1 MILNKQ
7 TNLILNLITI
17 LRIFLILGLVL
28 YTNFIYGQNTFYG
41 TVKDENKQPVISAS
55 VILKDSLGK
64 IVDYTFTDDTGKY
77 NLKTDKTGKLILS
90 ISSMGFEKTEI
101 EVVSDTSQKQ
111 TKIDIELFSKS
122 VELEEIVINSVRPI
136 TVDGDKVI
144 FDAQSFS
151 QGNEEVVEDLLKKIP
166 GLNVTSDGTIKVGNQ
181 EVEKV
186 MINNDDMFDKGYKI
200 LTKNMPVNPIDKIE
214 LLQNYSNNKHLKGI
228 ENNNKVALNLTLK
241 EDYERQWFGNVQLG
255 YGLASENRYEVKS
268 NLMNFGNKSKYYF
281 LTNMNNIGY
290 DAVGDIDN
298 LIRPNRQDELGDNQS
313 ANTLLGFGEDLPNLK
328 TKRVN
333 FNNAEMLSLNSIF
346 TLSDKVKLK
355 LLGFLNTDEND
366 FFRNSFQSFSV
377 GNTSFENTED
387 FIGRKKQITGFG
399 KIDLTYDISK
409 NKTFEYTGKFNKTD
423 IKNRSNLIF
432 NDELLNERLQSN
444 NQLFDQKIA
453 FTNKLKENK
462 VLLLTGR
469 YINEKTPQNYAVNQF
484 LFSDLFSEN
493 ANNTAQYSQNK
504 MQFAGFEA
512 HLMDKK
518 EKGDL
523 LELKLGTQ
531 FRNDNLNSIFQLKND
546 QIIISEPDNYQNN
559 LEYSTNDLYF
569 SAKYRFRFD
578 KLSLLTQAD
587 FHQLFNRLDN
597 ESETK
602 NQSPFFINPKIG
614 LDWKINDKNKILTS
628 YSYNTTNAKILDVYS
643 NYVQTGFRSFL
654 KGTNDFNQLNAS
666 NFLLNYT
673 LGNWGD
679 KFFANTFVMYSKN
692 YDFFSTNS
700 LISQNFTQAERIVI
714 KDRDFLAIS
723 SSIDRYFKPIKSNL
737 KLTLGLS
744 QINFKNIVNNS
755 DLREVKNNGYEYGFE
770 LRSAFRGIFNYHLG
784 SKWNYNQVKTIVS
797 NSFTDNMT
805 FLDLSFRINNKFNIQ
820 TQTERYYFGSLDK
833 NNNTYY
839 FMDLDAKYVIKQNKL
854 TLSLSGNNLFNTKT
868 FRNYSITDISIS
880 KTEYRL
886 IPRYILLKME
896 YRF

>member
-1 MILNKQ
+1 MG
-7 TNLILNLITI
+7 
-17 LRIFLILGLVL
+17 RIKPIIFIVL
-28 YTNFIYGQNTFYG
+28 LLFSFSVFAQNTFYG

-64 IVDYTFTDDTGKY
+64 IVVYTFTDDTGKY
-77 NLKTDKTGKLILS
+77 NLKTDKTGNLILS
-90 ISSMGFEKTEI
+90 ITSMGFEKKEI
-101 EVVSDTSQKQ
+101 EVIVDTSQKQ
-111 TKIDIELFSKS
+111 TKIDIELFSKW

-136 TVDGDKVI
+136 TVEGDKVI

-166 GLNVTSDGTIKVGNQ
+166 GLNVTPDGTIKVGNQ
-181 EVEKV
+181 EIEKV

-255 YGLASENRYEVKS
+255 YGLASENRCEVKS

-281 LTNMNNIGY
+281 LTNLNNIGY

-313 ANTLLGFGEDLPNLK
+313 ANSLLRFGEDLPNLK
-328 TKRVN
+328 KKRVN

-377 GNTSFENTED
+377 GNASFKNTED
-387 FIGRKKQITGFG
+387 FMGRKKQFTGFG

-409 NKTFEYTGKFNKTD
+409 NKTFEYTGKFNKTN
-423 IKNRSNLIF
+423 IKNRSDLLF
-432 NDELLNERLQSN
+432 NDELLNEQLQSN
-444 NQLFDQKIA
+444 NRLFDQKIV
-453 FTNKLKENK
+453 FTNKFKENK
-462 VLLLTGR
+462 VFLLTGR
-469 YINEKTPQNYAVNQF
+469 YIDEKTPQNYAVNQF

-493 ANNTAQYSQNK
+493 ANNTAQYSENK

-531 FRNDNLNSIFQLKND
+531 FRNDNLNSVFQLKND
-546 QIIISEPDNYQNN
+546 QTIISEPDNYQNN
-559 LEYSTNDLYF
+559 LKYTTNDLYF
-569 SAKYRFRFD
+569 SAKYRFKFD

-587 FHQLFNRLDN
+587 FHQLFNRLEN

-602 NQSPFFINPKIG
+602 NQSPFLINPKIG

-643 NYVQTGFRSFL
+643 NYVQTGFRSFSR
-654 KGTNDFNQLNAS
+654 GTNDFNQLNAS

-692 YDFFSTNS
+692 HDFFSTNS
-700 LISQNFTQAERIVI
+700 LISQNYTQSERIVI
-714 KDRDFLAIS
+714 KDRDFLVVS
-723 SSIDRYFKPIKSNL
+723 SSIDRYFKPVKSNL

-784 SKWNYNQVKTIVS
+784 SKWNYNQVKTVVS

-805 FLDLSFRINNKFNIQ
+805 FLDLSFKINDKFNIQ
-820 TQTERYYFGSLDK
+820 TQTERYHFGSLDK

-839 FMDLDAKYVIKQNKL
+839 FMDLDAKYVVKQNKL

>member
-1 MILNKQ
+1 MG
-7 TNLILNLITI
+7 
-17 LRIFLILGLVL
+17 RIKPIIFIVL
-28 YTNFIYGQNTFYG
+28 LLFSFSVFAQNTFYG

-64 IVDYTFTDDTGKY
+64 IVVYTFTDDTGKY
-77 NLKTDKTGKLILS
+77 NLKTDKTGNLILS
-90 ISSMGFEKTEI
+90 ITSMGFEKKEI
-101 EVVSDTSQKQ
+101 EVIVDTSQKQ
-111 TKIDIELFSKS
+111 TKIDIELFSKW

-136 TVDGDKVI
+136 TVEGDKVI
-144 FDAQSFS
+144 FDAESFS

-166 GLNVTSDGTIKVGNQ
+166 GLNVTPDGTIKVGNQ
-181 EVEKV
+181 EIEKV

-255 YGLASENRYEVKS
+255 YGLASENRCEVKS

-281 LTNMNNIGY
+281 LTNLNNIGY

-313 ANTLLGFGEDLPNLK
+313 ANSLLRFGEDLPNLK
-328 TKRVN
+328 KKRVN

-377 GNTSFENTED
+377 GNASFKNTED
-387 FIGRKKQITGFG
+387 FMGRKKQFTGFG

-409 NKTFEYTGKFNKTD
+409 NKTFEYTGKFNKTN
-423 IKNRSNLIF
+423 IKNRSDLLF
-432 NDELLNERLQSN
+432 NDELLNEQLQSN
-444 NQLFDQKIA
+444 NRLFDQKIV
-453 FTNKLKENK
+453 FTNKFKENK
-462 VLLLTGR
+462 VFLLTGR
-469 YINEKTPQNYAVNQF
+469 YIDEKTPQNYAVNQF

-493 ANNTAQYSQNK
+493 ANNTAQYSENK

-531 FRNDNLNSIFQLKND
+531 FRNDNLNSVFQLKND
-546 QIIISEPDNYQNN
+546 QTIISEPDNYQNN
-559 LEYSTNDLYF
+559 LKYTTNDLYF
-569 SAKYRFRFD
+569 SAKYRFKFD

-587 FHQLFNRLDN
+587 FHQLFNRLEN

-602 NQSPFFINPKIG
+602 NQSPFLINPKIG

-643 NYVQTGFRSFL
+643 NYVQTGFRSFSR
-654 KGTNDFNQLNAS
+654 GTNDFNQLNAS

-692 YDFFSTNS
+692 HDFFSTNS
-700 LISQNFTQAERIVI
+700 LISQNYTQSERIVI
-714 KDRDFLAIS
+714 KDRDFLVVS
-723 SSIDRYFKPIKSNL
+723 SSIDRYFKPVKSNL

-784 SKWNYNQVKTIVS
+784 SKWNYNQVKTVVS

-805 FLDLSFRINNKFNIQ
+805 FLDLSFKINDKFNIQ
-820 TQTERYYFGSLDK
+820 TQTERYHFGSLDK

-839 FMDLDAKYVIKQNKL
+839 FMDLDAKYVVKQNKL

>member
-1 MILNKQ
+1 MG
-7 TNLILNLITI
+7 
-17 LRIFLILGLVL
+17 RIKPIIFIVL
-28 YTNFIYGQNTFYG
+28 LLFSFSVFAQNTFYG

-64 IVDYTFTDDTGKY
+64 IVVYTFTDDTGKY
-77 NLKTDKTGKLILS
+77 NLKTDKTGNLILS
-90 ISSMGFEKTEI
+90 ITSMGFEKKEI
-101 EVVSDTSQKQ
+101 EVIVDTSQKQ
-111 TKIDIELFSKS
+111 TKIDIELFSKW

-136 TVDGDKVI
+136 TVEGDKVI

-166 GLNVTSDGTIKVGNQ
+166 GLNVTPDGTIKVGNQ
-181 EVEKV
+181 EIEKV

-255 YGLASENRYEVKS
+255 YGLASENRCEVKS

-281 LTNMNNIGY
+281 LTNLNNIGY

-313 ANTLLGFGEDLPNLK
+313 ANSLLRFGEDLPNLK
-328 TKRVN
+328 KKRVN

-377 GNTSFENTED
+377 GNASFKNTED
-387 FIGRKKQITGFG
+387 FMGRKKQFTGFG

-409 NKTFEYTGKFNKTD
+409 NKTFEYTGKFNKTN
-423 IKNRSNLIF
+423 IKNRSDLLF
-432 NDELLNERLQSN
+432 NDELLNEQLQSN
-444 NQLFDQKIA
+444 NRLFDQKIV
-453 FTNKLKENK
+453 FTNKFKENK
-462 VLLLTGR
+462 VFLLTGR
-469 YINEKTPQNYAVNQF
+469 YIDEKTPQNYAVNQF

-493 ANNTAQYSQNK
+493 ANNTAQYSENK

-531 FRNDNLNSIFQLKND
+531 FRNDNLNSVFQLKND
-546 QIIISEPDNYQNN
+546 QTIISEPDNYQNN
-559 LEYSTNDLYF
+559 LKYTTNDLYF
-569 SAKYRFRFD
+569 SAKYRFKFD

-587 FHQLFNRLDN
+587 FHQLFNRLEN

-602 NQSPFFINPKIG
+602 NQSPFLINPKIG

-643 NYVQTGFRSFL
+643 NYVQTGFRSFSR
-654 KGTNDFNQLNAS
+654 GTNDFNQLNAS

-692 YDFFSTNS
+692 HDFFSTNS
-700 LISQNFTQAERIVI
+700 LISQNYTQSERIVI
-714 KDRDFLAIS
+714 KDRDFLVVS
-723 SSIDRYFKPIKSNL
+723 SSIDRYFKPVKSNL

-770 LRSAFRGIFNYHLG
+770 LRSAF
-784 SKWNYNQVKTIVS
+784 
-797 NSFTDNMT
+797 
-805 FLDLSFRINNKFNIQ
+805 
-820 TQTERYYFGSLDK
+820 
-833 NNNTYY
+833 
-839 FMDLDAKYVIKQNKL
+839 
-854 TLSLSGNNLFNTKT
+854 
-868 FRNYSITDISIS
+868 
-880 KTEYRL
+880 
-886 IPRYILLKME
+886 
-896 YRF
+896 

>member
-1 MILNKQ
+1 MGLKNILIKSVTLQ
-7 TNLILNLITI
+7 FIFFLLFSQILIA
-17 LRIFLILGLVL
+17 
-28 YTNFIYGQNTFYG
+28 QNTFHG
-41 TVKDENKQPVISAS
+41 TIKSEDGQPITSAS
-55 VILKDSLGK
+55 VILKDSIGKILTYTFSDNLGK
-64 IVDYTFTDDTGKY
+64 YSLKKDKMGKF
-77 NLKTDKTGKLILS
+77 ILS
-90 ISSMGFEKTEI
+90 VTSIGFEKKEI
-101 EVVSDTSQKQ
+101 EVDTSQKQ

-122 VELEEIVINSVRPI
+122 VEIQEIVINSKRSI
-136 TVDGDKVI
+136 TVDGDKII

-151 QGNEEVVEDLLKKIP
+151 LGNEEVIEDLLKKIP
-166 GLNVTSDGTIKVGNQ
+166 GLNVSSDGTIKVGNQ

-214 LLQNYSNNKHLKGI
+214 VLQKYSNNKHLKGI
-228 ENNNKVALNLTLK
+228 ENSNKVALNLTLK
-241 EDYERQWFGNVQLG
+241 EDYQRQWFGNLHLG
-255 YGLASENRYEVKS
+255 YGLASKNRYEVRS

-281 LTNMNNIGY
+281 LTNLNNIGY
-290 DAVGDIDN
+290 DAVGDITN
-298 LIRPNRQDELGDNQS
+298 LIRPYSTDDISSIGDDES
-313 ANTLLGFGEDLPNLK
+313 AHTILSTDDFYVPKLK
-328 TKRVN
+328 QRRIN

-355 LLGFLNTDEND
+355 LLGFLNSDENN
-366 FFRNSFQSFSV
+366 FYRTGFQSFSV

-387 FIGRKKQITGFG
+387 FTGRKTQLTGFG
-399 KIDLTYDISK
+399 KIDLTYDISQ
-409 NKTFEYTGKFNKTD
+409 NKTFEYTGKFNKTN
-423 IKNRSNLIF
+423 IKNRNDLLF
-432 NDELLNERLQSN
+432 NDKLLNERLQSN

-453 FTNKLKENK
+453 FTNKFKENK

-469 YINEKTPQNYAVNQF
+469 YIDEKTPQNYSVNQF

-493 ANNTAQYSQNK
+493 ANNTALYSENK

-512 HLMDKK
+512 HLMEKK
-518 EKGDL
+518 ENGDL

-531 FRNDNLNSIFQLKND
+531 FRNDDLNSIFQLKND
-546 QIIISEPDNYQNN
+546 ETIISQPNNYQNN
-559 LEYSTNDLYF
+559 LKYSTNDLYF
-569 SAKYRFRFD
+569 STKFRFKLD
-578 KLSLLTQAD
+578 KLSVLTQAD
-587 FHQLFNRLDN
+587 FHQLFNRLEN

-602 NQSPFFINPKIG
+602 NQNPFFINPKIG

-643 NYVQTGFRSFL
+643 NYVQTGFRSFF

-673 LGNWGD
+673 FGNWGD

-692 YDFFSTNS
+692 HDFFSTNS
-700 LISQNFTQAERIVI
+700 LIFQNYTQAERIVI
-714 KDRDFLAIS
+714 KDRDFLAVS
-723 SSIDRYFKPIKSNL
+723 SSIDQYFKPIKSNL

-744 QINFKNIVNNS
+744 LINFKNIVNNS

-770 LRSAFRGIFNYHLG
+770 LRSAFRGFFNYHLG
-784 SKWNYNQVKTIVS
+784 SKWNYNHVKTVVS

-805 FLDLSFRINNKFNIQ
+805 FLDLSFRINDKFNIQ
-820 TQTERYYFGSLDK
+820 TQTERYHFGSLDK
-833 NNNTYY
+833 INNTYY
-839 FMDLDAKYVIKQNKL
+839 FMDLEAKYVIKQNKL

-880 KTEYRL
+880 KTGYRL